1 VSNLK
6 KGEIAMADYVQQSM
20 RALQLAG
27 MSQETQK
34 AYTRSVRQ
42 LVEFFQKSPESISE
56 TELEDYFLHRINTDQ
71 WANGTLRIAYSGI
84 KFYFQNVLKREWH
97 LFGYLKA
104 QKNRKLPC
112 ALTRPEVYRLL
123 AQITTPHIFAFLF
136 LVYSCGLRVSEA
148 LNLQVSDID
157 GQQTMIH
164 VHRGKGAK
172 DRKVP
177 LPQATLEVL
186 RKQWASHKHPVLIF
200 PAKARKADHAHP
212 AQHPM
217 CLSSIRK
224 AFHKATSA
232 AAINKRHVTIHTL
245 RHAYATHLLEAGVN
259 IRTIQRYLGHAQ
271 LETTMVYFH
280 LTPHGQEDA
289 YQRIDALMKELVH
302 GRHC

>member
-1 VSNLK
+1 
-6 KGEIAMADYVQQSM
+6 MTDYFQQSM

-34 AYTRSVRQ
+34 AYARSVRQ
-42 LVEFFQKSPESISE
+42 LVQFCQKPPESISE
-56 TELEDYFLHRINTDQ
+56 AELEEYFLYRIHTSQ

-84 KFYFQNVLKREWH
+84 KFYFQNILKREWH

-104 QKNRKLPC
+104 QKDRKLPC

-157 GQQTMIH
+157 GQQAMIH

-200 PAKARKADHAHP
+200 PAKSRKP

-224 AFHKATSA
+224 AFHEAKSA
-232 AAINKRHVTIHTL
+232 AAINKRQVTIHTL
-245 RHAYATHLLEAGVN
+245 RHSYATHLLEAGVN
-259 IRTIQRYLGHAQ
+259 IRTIQCYLGHAQ

-289 YQRIDALMKELVH
+289 YQRIDALIKGLVH